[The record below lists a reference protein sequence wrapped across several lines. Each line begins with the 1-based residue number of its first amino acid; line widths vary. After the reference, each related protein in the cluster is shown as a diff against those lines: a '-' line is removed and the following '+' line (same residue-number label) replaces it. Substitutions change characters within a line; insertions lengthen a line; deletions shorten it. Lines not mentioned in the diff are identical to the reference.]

1 MHPGPGRRSARVLPW
16 HPPARAGGDDGPQHG
31 YIPGVNVYNHNFC
44 CTEQGRRLALHCNGG
59 NFPRANLRDLE
70 KPPQGTCGSFA
81 LLSFS
86 EQSQTSLQLESP
98 VAVLQTLTKPA
109 LLGSKATT
117 NFLPNGSCQAA
128 KMPAVGLDT
137 ASIKDYRQS
146 LHARCAKPH
155 RKMVA
160 IVRAILQRPQETC
173 RALEAKGAPDKPP
186 HCAAPAS
193 PIEHGRGP
201 RTPQASWEH
210 SSGSASL
217 KVSA

>member
-1 MHPGPGRRSARVLPW
+1 MHPGPGRRSAHVLPW

-31 YIPGVNVYNHNFC
+31 YIPGVKVYNHNFC

-128 KMPAVGLDT
+128 KMPAVGLDQRL
-137 ASIKDYRQS
+137 S
-146 LHARCAKPH
+146 AKPT
-155 RKMVA
+155 RKMCQA
-160 IVRAILQRPQETC
+160 TQENGCNCTCNSAASTRNLQSAGSEGCPGQT
-173 RALEAKGAPDKPP
+173 
-186 HCAAPAS
+186 
-193 PIEHGRGP
+193 
-201 RTPQASWEH
+201 TPLRCTSITH
-210 SSGSASL
+210 
-217 KVSA
+217 